1 MAKNTLAV
9 FAKDPKHPVTKI
21 TATTTD
27 KSGGTTTNMKKL
39 YTVPADDAK
48 ITEIQFTHSGN
59 SGAGLFLIW
68 ITDSSGGNMTK
79 YKQETIYAAV
89 TSSTTVP
96 TASGVISLNDLQ
108 LEAGQE
114 IWVGA
119 TVVTSDIHV
128 SSSVGKLG
136 S

>member
-1 MAKNTLAV
+1 MAKNTSPV

-27 KSGGTTTNMKKL
+27 KSGATTTNMKKL

-48 ITEIQFTHSGN
+48 ITEIQFTHEGN
-59 SGAGLFLIW
+59 AGNGLFLIW
-68 ITDSSGGNMTK
+68 ITDSAGSNMTK
-79 YKQETIYAAV
+79 YKVETAYSAV
-89 TSSTTVP
+89 TSSTTVA
-96 TASGVISLNDLQ
+96 TSSGVVSLNDLQ

-119 TVVTSDIHV
+119 TVVTTSIHV
-128 SSSVGKLG
+128 SASVGKMAA
-136 S
+136 